1 MVLTMPRSDCDHM
14 VVHLIDQAIRI
25 LKKKVQESL
34 ERGLVHAYMTRSEKL
49 QELLEFRAN
58 YVDDLFLTI

>member
-14 VVHLIDQAIRI
+14 VVYLIDQAIPI
-25 LKKKVQESL
+25 LRKKIQESL
-34 ERGLVHAYMTRSEKL
+34 EKGLVQAYMTRSEKL

-58 YVDDLFLTI
+58 YVDDLFLTV